1 SFFFS
6 SIISGKLAGFTDT
19 LGYTQIFGLISG
31 IVIVFGVILIL
42 LRKGLLRLMS
52 LDEFNK

>member
-1 SFFFS
+1 
-6 SIISGKLAGFTDT
+6 LAGFTDT

-42 LRKGLLRLMS
+42 LRNGLLRLMS